1 MGNSSGII
9 TANHKVEYSG
19 GITPPPS
26 YGTVRESQGIKNH
39 GICPRDPPLMDPK
52 SSRYIKSD
60 GVETSIITNF
70 TIDRNTGMSWD
81 DKLFF
86 E

>member
-1 MGNSSGII
+1 MRMRKFNQTAVPNFLTEEFAQKRKVQSEPMVLTSLFFSKRI
-9 TANHKVEYSG
+9 TVPAPV
-19 GITPPPS
+19 T
-26 YGTVRESQGIKNH
+26 
-39 GICPRDPPLMDPK
+39 LK